1 MSELTIGMTSNEA
14 LTNSMF
20 LIDSFTEMVLPDTE
34 LVVEKISQPTEPPR
48 ISRPR
53 LLQDLTQSLNSRAS
67 TILIGRAGTGK
78 TALALDFSLKC
89 GRRAAWYKVDAPEA
103 SMRVF
108 FQYLVA
114 SLRQAVPDF
123 GSQTLRQLVADA
135 NPEQL
140 PLLAEAVVYDL
151 SECESEPLL
160 VVIDD
165 LHLVCDANWV
175 VPFFQRVLPL
185 LPSHVHL
192 LITSRTMPPAPLWRL
207 RSKQM
212 LLVIDEDTLAFTRV
226 EAAELFE
233 SYGLSREQASIAVD
247 HTHGRAAALASFAAS
262 LGTQEA
268 RLSV

>member
-1 MSELTIGMTSNEA
+1 
-14 LTNSMF
+14 MF
-20 LIDSFTEMVLPDTE
+20 LLDSFAEMVIPDTE
-34 LVVEKISQPTEPPR
+34 LVVEKISRPSELPR
-48 ISRPR
+48 VSRPR
-53 LLQDLTQSLNSRAS
+53 LLDVLHQGFNSRAS

-103 SMRVF
+103 EMRVF
-108 FQYLVA
+108 FQYLAA
-114 SLRQAVPDF
+114 SLREAVPDF
-123 GSQTLRQLVADA
+123 GSQTLNQMVVDA
-135 NPEQL
+135 KPDQV
-140 PLLAEAVVYDL
+140 PRLAEAFVYEL
-151 SECESEPLL
+151 SEGECEPLL

-165 LHLVCDANWV
+165 LHLVCDADWV

-185 LPSHVHL
+185 LPSHVHV

-212 LLVIDEDTLAFTRV
+212 LLVIDEDTLAFTGV

-262 LGTQEA
+262 LGAPEA
-268 RLSV
+268 GLSV